1 MWHISEICHT
11 YWNSPVSLG
20 IFAQLKNQYL
30 AHLLHIETTTDI
42 CSIGISQDEQL
53 LALQEITEFAEHASK
68 ITLLIETC
76 LQEAK
81 MLMQD
86 LDAVSV
92 SQGPGSYTALR
103 IGVSTAKGICYALNK
118 PLIAVDTLQAL
129 ALATFKTEQKDA
141 LYCPM
146 IDARRMEVYCAIY
159 DTTNQLIH
167 EAAALKIEG
176 DTFDSYF
183 KNDQSIVFSGNGAE
197 KCKSILISEFAHF
210 SPIVC
215 SAKHLIPFALQAF
228 QNQQFADLAYFEPF
242 YLKPPN
248 ITTPRKNVL

>member
-1 MWHISEICHT
+1 MQSFKIGDELQGIS
-11 YWNSPVSLG
+11 
-20 IFAQLKNQYL
+20 
-30 AHLLHIETTTDI
+30 HLVACRLQPKMTRILHIETTTDI

-53 LALQEITEFAEHASK
+53 IALQEITEFAEHASK
-68 ITLLIETC
+68 ITLLIEAC

-81 MLMQD
+81 MSMQD
-86 LDAVSV
+86 LDAVAV

-103 IGVSTAKGICYALNK
+103 IGVSTAKGICYALDK

-146 IDARRMEVYCAIY
+146 IDARRMEVYCAIF
-159 DTTNQLIH
+159 DKNNQLIQ
-167 EAAALKIEG
+167 EAAALKIEA
-176 DTFDSYF
+176 DTFDTYF
-183 KNDQSIVFSGNGAE
+183 KKDQSIVFSGNGAE
-197 KCKSILISEFAHF
+197 KCKAVLTSAFAHF
-210 SPIVC
+210 SPIVS
-215 SAKHLIPFALQAF
+215 SAKHLIPLALQAF

-248 ITTPRKNVL
+248 ITTPRKNML

>member
-1 MWHISEICHT
+1 MATSRKQQA
-11 YWNSPVSLG
+11 PSLG
-20 IFAQLKNQYL
+20 KVLSCRLLLDTCRRMPLI
-30 AHLLHIETTTDI
+30 LHIETTTDI

-53 LALQEITEFAEHASK
+53 LALQEITQFSDHASK
-68 ITLLIETC
+68 ITLLIEAC
-76 LQEAK
+76 LQEAHLTLK
-81 MLMQD
+81 D
-86 LDAVSV
+86 LDAVAV

-103 IGVSTAKGICYALNK
+103 IGISTAKGICYALNK

-146 IDARRMEVYCAIY
+146 IDARRMEVYCAIF
-159 DTTNQLIH
+159 DKNNEVLQ
-167 EAAALKIEG
+167 EAAALTIEA
-176 DTFDSYF
+176 DTFDKYF
-183 KNDQSIVFSGNGAE
+183 KKDENIVFSGSGAE
-197 KCKSILISEFAHF
+197 KCKTVLIAELAHF
-210 SPIVC
+210 SPVVC
-215 SAKHLIPFALQAF
+215 SAKHLISLALQAF